1 MKILKYLTYSLAL
14 LAMLAS
20 CEKHEI
26 EYPTVPAPEAEFQLH
41 YFEPVKDAAANYID
55 SVFINDK
62 LIANADGGAQ
72 LKVNNGLP
80 GYAKFYGAEPGVNN
94 IKLYRKGE
102 LIYNEDMTLAKG
114 KQNVIIHDMN
124 ALPVVISNQF
134 PYQHSSAGAT
144 ASNWD
149 TDSLATVMFI
159 NMLYEDGVKPY
170 EGKLQYQW
178 QHFRTKEWMN
188 IGEPVA
194 FGEATARTEVLVVKE
209 TFISQGARRID
220 YRILDEDGNVLQIG
234 NSSGKMSNYSD
245 WWNATIGRAYMHFFR
260 GNRLGGSYG
269 PTCGVSVW
277 TSL

>member
-1 MKILKYLTYSLAL
+1 MKIFKYLTYSLAV
-14 LAMLAS
+14 LAVLAS

-41 YFEPVKDAAANYID
+41 YFEPIKNEAANYID
-55 SVFINDK
+55 SVFVNDK

-72 LKVNNGLP
+72 LLPYNGLP
-80 GYAKFYGAEPGVNN
+80 GYAKFYSAEPGMNN

-102 LIYNEDMTLAKG
+102 MIYNFDINLSKG
-114 KQNVIIHDMN
+114 KQNVIVHDLN
-124 ALPVVISNQF
+124 KEPIIISNQY

-178 QHFRTKEWMN
+178 QNFRTKEWEN

-194 FGEATARTEVLVVKE
+194 FGEATQRTAVLVVKQDMV
-209 TFISQGARRID
+209 SQGACRID
-220 YRILDEDGNVLQIG
+220 YRILTEDGEELMVG
-234 NSSGKMSNYSD
+234 NTKGTLSKYSD
-245 WWNATIGRAYMHFFR
+245 YWNATIGRAYMHFFR

-269 PTCGVSVW
+269 PTCAVSQW

>member
-1 MKILKYLTYSLAL
+1 MKILKYLTCSLAL

-20 CEKHEI
+20 CDKHEI
-26 EYPTVPAPEAEFQLH
+26 VYPVTPAPEAEFQLH

-55 SVFINDK
+55 SVFIDDV

-80 GYAKFYGAEPGVNN
+80 GYAKFYGAEVGVRN

-102 LIYNEDMTLAKG
+102 LVYNQNMTLSKG

-178 QHFRTKEWMN
+178 QNFRTKEWEN
-188 IGEPVA
+188 VGEPVA
-194 FGEATARTEVLVVKE
+194 FGEATQRTAVLVVKQDMV
-209 TFISQGARRID
+209 SQGACRID
-220 YRILDEDGNVLQIG
+220 YRILTEDGEELMVG
-234 NSSGKMSNYSD
+234 NTKGTLSKYSD
-245 WWNATIGRAYMHFFR
+245 YWNATIGCAYMHFFR

-269 PTCGVSVW
+269 PTCAVSQW